1 MILAYDVEQIISA
14 VPNLRPKGIKL
25 RVTRYP
31 YATYTKS
38 WTNMQLQCDVAAK
51 QTTAPRYYAVLG
63 TASCGQIS
71 ANGMPSPSCQE
82 ELKPYSTS
90 RPILAWSPGES
101 REKELTRR
109 RIERLESFGHR
120 RKDQA
125 GFLGF
130 PKYSYSSPQG
140 RGSTNFLMPYR
151 SRGIYMRSLHRP
163 STTLSLRK

>member
-14 VPNLRPKGIKL
+14 VRNLQPKGIKL
-25 RVTRYP
+25 RVTRYLTLP
-31 YATYTKS
+31 IQSRGQTCSSSA
-38 WTNMQLQCDVAAK
+38 MIAAK

-63 TASCGQIS
+63 TTSCGQIS

-140 RGSTNFLMPYR
+140 RGSTDFLMPYR